1 MRHYEGGTTH
11 LRLLHR
17 RLQHGT
23 SLPVLHQCPWRDIDG
38 TLPNTPH
45 VSIQSPTWL
54 NYKGKG
60 FGMSVL
66 QCVIEPLAVRPAH
79 RRGRAEAGHSV
90 LSTLCRLR
98 DAKVIDSYTAE
109 YCRENCSAV
118 LGEHPQSRVCF
129 RPPKVSGLLLW
140 AVIMTRRKNKK
151 IQVYGKGT
159 APPIL

>member
-54 NYKGKG
+54 NYKGKLRTLVCRSCRLIWQG
-60 FGMSVL
+60 V
-66 QCVIEPLAVRPAH
+66 EDT
-79 RRGRAEAGHSV
+79 RRRS
-90 LSTLCRLR
+90 LCRLR
-98 DAKVIDSYTAE
+98 DAEVIDSYTATAE
-109 YCRENCSAV
+109 YSRET
-118 LGEHPQSRVCF
+118 F
-129 RPPKVSGLLLW
+129 PPFLAKQANTPG
-140 AVIMTRRKNKK
+140 RKNKK

-159 APPIL
+159 APPILWQKL